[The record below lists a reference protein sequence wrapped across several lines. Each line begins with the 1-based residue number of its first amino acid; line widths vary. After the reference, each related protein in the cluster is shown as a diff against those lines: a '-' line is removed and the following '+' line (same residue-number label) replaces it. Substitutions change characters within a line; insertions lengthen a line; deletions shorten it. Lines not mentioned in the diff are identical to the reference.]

1 MEKYI
6 EILKNILKNFND
18 DDDFILIIKTIL
30 IKIFDMYY
38 LERNIQLYNIDNLFK
53 KYNTNMYNLLKQKYI
68 LTESKKLIFK
78 KHVYDKREY
87 IIKLLKN
94 NDIVLN
100 KNETYSKI
108 ANEIL
113 KKENI
118 RISSYVKDFV
128 KNRII
133 TENKI
138 SFEKNDNYYD
148 IHQD

>member
-30 IKIFDMYY
+30 IKIFDTYY
-38 LERNIQLYNIDNLFK
+38 LERDIQLYNIDNLFK
-53 KYNTNMYNLLKQKYI
+53 KYNTNMYNLLKQKYT

-78 KHVYDKREY
+78 KHKYIKKEY
-87 IIKLLKN
+87 VIKLLKN
-94 NDIVLN
+94 NNIVLN

-118 RISSYVKDFV
+118 KITSYIKDFV
-128 KNRII
+128 KNR
-133 TENKI
+133 TENEI
-138 SFEKNDNYYD
+138 
-148 IHQD
+148 

>member
-78 KHVYDKREY
+78 KHKYDKREY

-94 NDIVLN
+94 NNIVLN

-108 ANEIL
+108 
-113 KKENI
+113 
-118 RISSYVKDFV
+118 
-128 KNRII
+128 
-133 TENKI
+133 
-138 SFEKNDNYYD
+138 EK
-148 IHQD
+148 

>member
-18 DDDFILIIKTIL
+18 DDDFIIIIKTIL
-30 IKIFDMYY
+30 IKIFDIYY
-38 LERNIQLYNIDNLFK
+38 LERNNQIYNLDNLFK
-53 KYNTNMYNLLKQKYI
+53 KYNINMYNLLKQKYI

-78 KHVYDKREY
+78 KHRYNKKEY

-94 NDIVLN
+94 NNIVLN
-100 KNETYSKI
+100 KNETYSNI

-118 RISSYVKDFV
+118 KLVSYVYNFV
-128 KNRII
+128 KNR
-133 TENKI
+133 TENEI
-138 SFEKNDNYYD
+138 
-148 IHQD
+148 

>member
-6 EILKNILKNFND
+6 EILKSILKNFND

-78 KHVYDKREY
+78 KHKYDKREY

-94 NDIVLN
+94 NNIVLN
-100 KNETYSKI
+100 QGESYKSI
-108 ANEIL
+108 VDEIL
-113 KKENI
+113 KNDIKCYTKHI
-118 RISSYVKDFV
+118 
-128 KNRII
+128 
-133 TENKI
+133 NKYC
-138 SFEKNDNYYD
+138 NDRLLNKTRK
-148 IHQD
+148 

>member
-68 LTESKKLIFK
+68 LTKSKKLIFK
-78 KHVYDKREY
+78 KHKYIKKEY
-87 IIKLLKN
+87 IIKLLK
-94 NDIVLN
+94 
-100 KNETYSKI
+100 
-108 ANEIL
+108 
-113 KKENI
+113 KK
-118 RISSYVKDFV
+118 YCFK
-128 KNRII
+128 
-133 TENKI
+133 
-138 SFEKNDNYYD
+138 
-148 IHQD
+148 

>member
-18 DDDFILIIKTIL
+18 DEDFILIIKIIL

-38 LERNIQLYNIDNLFK
+38 LERNNQIYNLDNLFK
-53 KYNTNMYNLLKQKYI
+53 KYNINMYNLLKQKYI

-78 KHVYDKREY
+78 KHKYNKKEY
-87 IIKLLKN
+87 VIKLLKN
-94 NDIVLN
+94 NNIVLN
-100 KNETYSKI
+100 KNETYSNI

-118 RISSYVKDFV
+118 KLVSYVYNFV
-128 KNRII
+128 KNR
-133 TENKI
+133 TEK
-138 SFEKNDNYYD
+138 
-148 IHQD
+148 

>member
-18 DDDFILIIKTIL
+18 DEDFILIIKTIL

-38 LERNIQLYNIDNLFK
+38 LERNNQIYNLDNLFK
-53 KYNTNMYNLLKQKYI
+53 KYNINLYNLLKQKYI

-78 KHVYDKREY
+78 KHKYHKKEY

-94 NDIVLN
+94 NNIVLN
-100 KNETYSKI
+100 KNETYSNI

-118 RISSYVKDFV
+118 KLVSYVYNFV
-128 KNRII
+128 KNR
-133 TENKI
+133 TEN
-138 SFEKNDNYYD
+138 E
-148 IHQD
+148 

>member
-78 KHVYDKREY
+78 KHKYIKKEY

-118 RISSYVKDFV
+118 KISSYVKDFV

-138 SFEKNDNYYD
+138 CSF
-148 IHQD
+148 

>member
-6 EILKNILKNFND
+6 EILKDFND

-94 NDIVLN
+94 NNIVLN
-100 KNETYSKI
+100 KNETCSKI

-118 RISSYVKDFV
+118 KISSYVNDFV

-138 SFEKNDNYYD
+138 FSF
-148 IHQD
+148 